1 MHKWVQQTIKKANK
15 SSDNINVNSSC
26 IYKMLT
32 AFDDSS
38 ETV

>member
-1 MHKWVQQTIKKANK
+1 MHKWIKLTIKKANK
-15 SSDNINVNSSC
+15 YSDNINVNSSC
-26 IYKMLT
+26 IYNMLT